1 MATYVFA
8 WNPKLWGWPELPRDI
23 ARLRKR
29 GHVDVEWSS
38 GRARAIEPGSR
49 AFFVRLGV
57 EPKGVFGAGY
67 TLTAPQSDIH
77 WRKEKAALGTKTNYL
92 TLRIE
97 FLSETPL
104 LDATCGAPKDVLDI
118 GTGSGIHAVI
128 AATRGC
134 RVTAVDVESGP
145 VGCARANAAL
155 NGVEDRMRVVQG
167 DLFGPVEGKT
177 FDVVLGS
184 LPSFRGVP
192 TTPFERAWKSPDIFE
207 RFAAGARAVLN
218 PGGVVLCVI
227 TSHGDPHGHLAALAH
242 QGFAIE
248 RLTWRHFG
256 CETMAIYA
264 ARMLTA
270 KEKPAR

>member
-104 LDATCGAPKDVLDI
+104 ITFDELKQPPFSRFRWGVRQSGTHMPSSVADALEPWWEE
-118 GTGSGIHAVI
+118 
-128 AATRGC
+128 
-134 RVTAVDVESGP
+134 RVTAID
-145 VGCARANAAL
+145 
-155 NGVEDRMRVVQG
+155 
-167 DLFGPVEGKT
+167 
-177 FDVVLGS
+177 
-184 LPSFRGVP
+184 PSRSRKP
-192 TTPFERAWKSPDIFE
+192 MATRKSTKAK
-207 RFAAGARAVLN
+207 R
-218 PGGVVLCVI
+218 
-227 TSHGDPHGHLAALAH
+227 TS
-242 QGFAIE
+242 
-248 RLTWRHFG
+248 R
-256 CETMAIYA
+256 
-264 ARMLTA
+264 
-270 KEKPAR
+270 